1 MRKLIKKNLIL
12 ILKITIVFF
21 AFWYIW
27 IKIKNFNLSDFS
39 FPAFNFRSFLFIT
52 IVIVLM
58 PINWLTE
65 SYKWK
70 FLLKKFEIIN
80 LKLAFRAVLSGISF
94 ALISPNRIGELVG
107 RVFVLKNE
115 NREKAVFITAAGSL
129 SQMMITVVL
138 GSVAGIILLYL
149 YPEKLIGINSQNLFF
164 VKIISISVIVF
175 GFLLLFNL
183 RYLVPVAEK
192 LKVNVKFIQYIKPLT
207 VYSSK
212 DIIIV
217 LCLSLLRYAV
227 FSVQFVFLLY
237 VFKTEITV
245 AEAFIGIALTYFI
258 SSLIPVLT
266 FLEIGIR
273 GMAAVFFLGMFSPDI
288 PGILSATAVLW
299 IINLAV
305 PGMFGTYFFVRT
317 KI

>member
-1 MRKLIKKNLIL
+1 
-12 ILKITIVFF
+12 
-21 AFWYIW
+21 
-27 IKIKNFNLSDFS
+27 
-39 FPAFNFRSFLFIT
+39 
-52 IVIVLM
+52 M